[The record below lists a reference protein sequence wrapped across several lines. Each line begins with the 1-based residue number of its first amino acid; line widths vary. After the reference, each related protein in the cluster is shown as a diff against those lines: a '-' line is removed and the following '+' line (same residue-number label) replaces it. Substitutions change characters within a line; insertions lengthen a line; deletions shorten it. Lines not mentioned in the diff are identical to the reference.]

1 MTTPAALT
9 PALAA
14 WLATSSSEAAATLAI
29 AATSSRRPISPTLI
43 ESCSTSSGR
52 EDPSYSQ
59 QKSGAQWGAPDHFNS
74 TLQRFDQPVAARGAR
89 LRELR
94 WKNSA
99 WLATAETIAGW
110 NGFEIRNAGSGR
122 SPVRKR
128 SGYAVMNTT
137 GTSNTFNSSLTAS
150 RPDEPS
156 ASWMSARIRPGFLF
170 LASATASAWVR

>member
-1 MTTPAALT
+1 MTTPAAFT

-14 WLATSSSEAAATLAI
+14 WLATSSRDAAATLAI

-43 ESCSTSSGR
+43 DPYSTSSGQ
-52 EDPSYSQ
+52 EDRNGCPN
-59 QKSGAQWGAPDHFNS
+59 KNPARSGSAPDYCNS
-74 TLQRFDQPVAARGAR
+74 TLKGFDQPAAARGAR

-137 GTSNTFNSSLTAS
+137 GTSNVLSSSLTAS
-150 RPDEPS
+150 SPELPS
-156 ASWMSARIRPGFLF
+156 AS
-170 LASATASAWVR
+170 